1 MSTYHSYNAGNAT
14 IHTRTKQKAKAGQ
27 REDLRSGFL
36 KQNVNV
42 ETPEKTMIK
51 KKSHSSKQ
59 SGERKFYIIKRKKNA
74 PSC

>member
-1 MSTYHSYNAGNAT
+1 MSTYHSYNAGNAP

-42 ETPEKTMIK
+42 ETPEKSMIK
-51 KKSHSSKQ
+51 KKV
-59 SGERKFYIIKRKKNA
+59 
-74 PSC
+74 PL